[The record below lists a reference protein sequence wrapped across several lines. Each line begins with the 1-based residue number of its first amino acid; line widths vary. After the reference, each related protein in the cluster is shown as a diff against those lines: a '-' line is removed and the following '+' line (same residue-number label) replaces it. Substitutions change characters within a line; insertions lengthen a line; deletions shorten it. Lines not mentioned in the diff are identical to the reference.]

1 MNRDELRTRVAAL
14 PPSHRVLRGVTVL
27 LPTDGEAGGSWIAVN
42 DFGHTLALL
51 NRWDDTPHEAP
62 GPFVSRGLLV
72 VGLAPTAGPA
82 EVDRALGGIQLPLY
96 RPFTLAS
103 VAPDEDPRLFEWN
116 GRVLDCVT
124 VTEPGLLRASSGS
137 DQAGAERE
145 RGALF
150 REASA
155 RPGGLDEGVLWAL
168 HRSHLPEKGP
178 LSICM
183 HRVEAVT
190 VSLSL
195 IMVSPSLVKFRY
207 VTGSPCETNESEE
220 FVLERSRT

>member
-1 MNRDELRTRVAAL
+1 MNRDELRTRAPAL
-14 PPSHRVLRGVTVL
+14 PPSHHVLRGVTAL

-51 NRWDDTPHEAP
+51 NRWDDTPHDVP

-72 VGLAPTAGPA
+72 RDLAPTAGPS
-82 EVDRALGGIQLPLY
+82 EVYRALGGIQLQLY
-96 RPFTLAS
+96 RPFSLVS
-103 VAPDEDPRLFEWN
+103 VAIGEDPRLFEWN
-116 GRVLDCVT
+116 GQILERVT
-124 VTEPGLLRASSGS
+124 VAEPGLLRASSGS

-150 REASA
+150 REAA
-155 RPGGLDEGVLWAL
+155 TRPGGLNEGVLWAL

-183 HRVEAVT
+183 HRYEAVT

-195 IMVSPSLVKFRY
+195 IMVSPSVVRFRY
-207 VTGSPCETNESEE
+207 VIGSPCEATESEE
-220 FVLERSRT
+220 FVIERSPV

>member
-1 MNRDELRTRVAAL
+1 MSRDELRTRARAF
-14 PPSHRVLRGVTVL
+14 PPTHRRLQGVTAL
-27 LPTDGEAGGSWIAVN
+27 LPTDGEAGGSWIGVN

-51 NRWDDTPHEAP
+51 NRWDDTPHDVP

-72 VGLAPTAGPA
+72 ADLAPTAGPA
-82 EVDRALGGIQLPLY
+82 EVYRALGSVQLQLY

-103 VAPDEDPRLFEWN
+103 VAPGEDPRLFEWN
-116 GRVLDCVT
+116 GRTLERVT
-124 VTEPGLLRASSGS
+124 VTEAGLLRTSSGA
-137 DQAGAERE
+137 DQAGVERE

-150 REASA
+150 REAVS
-155 RPGGLDEGVLWAL
+155 RPGGLDEAALWAL
-168 HRSHLPEKGP
+168 HRSHAPERGP

-195 IMVSPSLVKFRY
+195 VTVSPRIVRFRY
-207 VTGSPCETNESEE
+207 VDGSPCEAGESEE
-220 FVLERSRT
+220 LLLDRSPT

>member
-1 MNRDELRTRVAAL
+1 MNRDERRTRAPAL
-14 PPSHRVLRGVTVL
+14 PPTHRVLRGVTVL

-62 GPFVSRGLLV
+62 GPFISRGLLV

-82 EVDRALGGIQLPLY
+82 EVFRALGGIQLQLY

-103 VAPDEDPRLFEWN
+103 VAPDEDPRLFEWD
-116 GRVLDCVT
+116 GRVLEHVT

-150 REASA
+150 REAA
-155 RPGGLDEGVLWAL
+155 RRPEGLNEAVLWAL
-168 HRSHLPEKGP
+168 HHSHLPEKGP

-183 HRVEAVT
+183 HRNEAAT

-195 IMVSPSLVKFRY
+195 IMVSPSLVRFRY
-207 VTGSPCETNESEE
+207 VAGSPCETAESEE
-220 FVLERSRT
+220 TVLERSTM

>member
-1 MNRDELRTRVAAL
+1 MNRDELRTRAPAL
-14 PPSHRVLRGVTVL
+14 PPTHRMLRGVTVL

-42 DFGHTLALL
+42 DFAHTLALL
-51 NRWDDTPHEAP
+51 NRWDDTPHDVP

-72 VGLAPTAGPA
+72 SELAPTAGPA
-82 EVDRALGGIQLPLY
+82 EVDRALGRIQLELY

-103 VAPDEDPRLFEWN
+103 VAPGEDPRLFEWN

-137 DQAGAERE
+137 DQARAERE

-150 REASA
+150 REAA
-155 RPGGLDEGVLWAL
+155 VRPEGLNEAVLWAL

-183 HRVEAVT
+183 HRDEAVT

-195 IMVSPSLVKFRY
+195 IMVSPRLVRFRY
-207 VTGSPCETNESEE
+207 VMGSPCEATESEE
-220 FVLERSRT
+220 FVIERSPV

>member
-1 MNRDELRTRVAAL
+1 MNRDELRTRAPAL
-14 PPSHRVLRGVTVL
+14 PPSPRVQRGVTLL
-27 LPTDGEAGGSWIAVN
+27 LPTDGEAGGSWITVN

-51 NRWDDTPHEAP
+51 NRWDDTPHDVP

-72 VGLAPTAGPA
+72 VELAPTAGPA
-82 EVDRALGGIQLPLY
+82 EVYRALGGIQLQLY

-116 GRVLDCVT
+116 GRMLERVT

-150 REASA
+150 GEARR
-155 RPGGLDEGVLWAL
+155 RPEGLDEAVLWAL
-168 HRSHLPEKGP
+168 HRSHLPEKGA

-183 HRVEAVT
+183 HRDEAVT

-195 IMVSPSLVKFRY
+195 IMVSPSLVRFRY
-207 VTGSPCETNESEE
+207 VAGSPCETRESEE
-220 FVLERSRT
+220 FLLERSPM